1 MTIIIKQ
8 KPSLGKV
15 LDMVHKSDLSDEQ
28 ADSLLNIFIA
38 LNEEELSEIYKIF
51 SEDASM
57 IIKMSYNFSKK
68 INIYKQK
75 DTELW
80 RKLIDEEFGE

>member
-15 LDMVHKSDLSDEQ
+15 LDLVHKSDLSDEQ
-28 ADSLLNIFIA
+28 ADSLLNIFIV
-38 LNEEELSEIYKIF
+38 LNEEELSEIYNIF

-57 IIKMSYNFSKK
+57 IRKMSDNFSKK
-68 INIYKQK
+68 IDIYKQK